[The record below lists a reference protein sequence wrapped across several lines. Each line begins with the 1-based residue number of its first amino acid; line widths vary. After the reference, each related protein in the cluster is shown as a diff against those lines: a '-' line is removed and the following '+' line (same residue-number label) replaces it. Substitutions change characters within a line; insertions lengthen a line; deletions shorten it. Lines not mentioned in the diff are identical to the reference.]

1 MTVAT
6 LPVIASRKQRRVWFA
21 LMLALFFGLLSL
33 ALVREIRVDCRSEA
47 ILLTDDQGRLL
58 TADDGTTLLTADDK
72 RRQCQLDIGDV
83 WVALPTWV
91 QAIIE

>member
-6 LPVIASRKQRRVWFA
+6 LPVIASSKQRRVWFA

-58 TADDGTTLLTADDK
+58 TADGGCLHVG
-72 RRQCQLDIGDV
+72 RG
-83 WVALPTWV
+83 
-91 QAIIE
+91 